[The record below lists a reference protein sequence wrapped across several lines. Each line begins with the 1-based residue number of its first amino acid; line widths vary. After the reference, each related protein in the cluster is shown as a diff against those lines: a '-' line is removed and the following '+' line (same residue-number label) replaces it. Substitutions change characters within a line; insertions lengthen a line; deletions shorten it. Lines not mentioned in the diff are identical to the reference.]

1 MDIPVNT
8 KRINDADNEVGRIES
23 DKESIKKALHSAIEN
38 VLDDETLQAI
48 QDMIE
53 KRKNAMEQIDKERR
67 SLLKK
72 IVEEQKKAIQGNAI
86 GAMQEEI
93 IKPKTIKENVERVRI
108 IKKSVISE
116 GNTNQV
122 LTVNNQDKAACVEEM
137 TLEILPPRD
146 PNAITIIN
154 NYLTTIPEVLNIEL
168 DTLADKSVFKL
179 KLREPVN
186 LIEKLRSLPQVLD
199 AEQVF
204 EFRQKKIKISLT
216 CVFI

>member
-1 MDIPVNT
+1 
-8 KRINDADNEVGRIES
+8 
-23 DKESIKKALHSAIEN
+23 
-38 VLDDETLQAI
+38 
-48 QDMIE
+48 
-53 KRKNAMEQIDKERR
+53 
-67 SLLKK
+67 
-72 IVEEQKKAIQGNAI
+72 
-86 GAMQEEI
+86 
-93 IKPKTIKENVERVRI
+93 
-108 IKKSVISE
+108 
-116 GNTNQV
+116 
-122 LTVNNQDKAACVEEM
+122 M